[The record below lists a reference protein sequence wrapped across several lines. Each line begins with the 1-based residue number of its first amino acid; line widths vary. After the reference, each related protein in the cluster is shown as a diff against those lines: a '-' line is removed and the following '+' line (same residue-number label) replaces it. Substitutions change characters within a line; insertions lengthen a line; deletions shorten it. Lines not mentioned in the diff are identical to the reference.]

1 MDTNSLKILLVE
13 DNPADADLLQI
24 ILTDAQEIQWSLV
37 QVEKLQ
43 DAIDSLS
50 KHHFDIV
57 LLDLSLPDKQGLI
70 TVTKTH
76 EVVPDLPIVVLTG
89 L

>member
-1 MDTNSLKILLVE
+1 MDTHSLKILLVE

-43 DAIDSLS
+43 DAIDSLR
-50 KHHFDIV
+50 K
-57 LLDLSLPDKQGLI
+57 
-70 TVTKTH
+70 
-76 EVVPDLPIVVLTG
+76 
-89 L
+89 